1 MLSSDASDRSVRR
14 FALGIA
20 IALHDSAVV
29 CYLAAWLF
37 GFLAPWFF
45 WLLGFL
51 ASWLLLSWLL
61 GFFLFYVSFGLLPSY
76 AATRLRGYAAT
87 RLRGYA
93 ATRLRGTR
101 LRGYAATRLRGYAS
115 TLSDNPTV
123 NYARVMLTSGGDVD
137 VPVTLRRQRAPST
150 RDFDLVIATCRH
162 IALDCRRRL
171 SIWSA
176 LPSPLSVP
184 YVVAPVGAPPLLYA

>member
-1 MLSSDASDRSVRR
+1 MLPIVASVALRSASPLLCTTVPSY
-14 FALGIA
+14 AT
-20 IALHDSAVV
+20 
-29 CYLAAWLF
+29 
-37 GFLAPWFF
+37 
-45 WLLGFL
+45 WLLGCLASWLLGFSGFL
-51 ASWLLLSWLL
+51 ASWLLGFFFLGYLASFCFMFLL
-61 GFFLFYVSFGLLPSY
+61 GFYRP
-76 AATRLRGYAAT
+76 
-87 RLRGYA
+87 
-93 ATRLRGTR
+93 TR

-176 LPSPLSVP
+176 LSSPLSVP
-184 YVVAPVGAPPLLYA
+184 YVAAPVGAPPLLYA

>member
-1 MLSSDASDRSVRR
+1 MLPIVASVALRS
-14 FALGIA
+14 ASPL
-20 IALHDSAVV
+20 LCTAVPS
-29 CYLAAWLF
+29 YAT
-37 GFLAPWFF
+37 
-45 WLLGFL
+45 WLLGSLFFSGFL
-51 ASWLLLSWLL
+51 ASWLLGFFFLGYLTSFCFMFLL
-61 GFFLFYVSFGLLPSY
+61 GFCRRTRLRGYTTTQLRSY

-93 ATRLRGTR
+93 ATR

>member
-1 MLSSDASDRSVRR
+1 ML
-14 FALGIA
+14 LGC
-20 IALHDSAVV
+20 LAV
-29 CYLAAWLF
+29 WLL
-37 GFLAPWFF
+37 GSLVFLAS

-51 ASWLLLSWLL
+51 ASSFLATWLLFVLC
-61 GFFLFYVSFGLLPSY
+61 FFWASAVVRGYAATATRY

-93 ATRLRGTR
+93 ATR